1 MKLVTAALSIAAL
14 LVVVPYAAPG
24 PQVGSAGS
32 AGAARVFTGARV
44 PAIGTAPALDN
55 ATIVVRNG
63 RIEAIGAGTAV
74 ARPAGAET
82 VDLTGKFVIPGL
94 VAAHVHISDIDGI
107 KPRAYTEANT
117 LRQLALFARYGITTV
132 YSLGGEQAPAFRARD
147 TQDTPALDRARLYLS
162 GEVVTGATPEAV
174 RQTVARLA
182 ESGVNVIKI
191 RVDDNLGSTQKMAP
205 EVYRAVIEEA
215 HARKL
220 PVAAHLF
227 YLDDAK
233 GLLRA
238 GVDFIAHSVR
248 DREIDDEFM
257 ALMKARN
264 VPYCPTLTRELATF
278 VYESTPPFFAD
289 PFFTR
294 EADRDLVARLQ
305 EPARQQ
311 AMRTSQTAQRY
322 KEALAVARRNLKKA
336 ADNGVLIAM
345 GTDSGAF
352 PERFQGYYE
361 HLEMAMMAESGLTPA
376 QILEASTAGAARAMR
391 LDDVG
396 VLRPGARADL
406 VVLDRDP
413 SANILNTRAISSV
426 WVAGNKIAR

>member
-1 MKLVTAALSIAAL
+1 
-14 LVVVPYAAPG
+14 
-24 PQVGSAGS
+24 
-32 AGAARVFTGARV
+32 V
-44 PAIGTAPALDN
+44 PAIGASPALDN
-55 ATIVVRNG
+55 VTIVVRGG
-63 RIEAIGAGTAV
+63 RIEAIGAGASV
-74 ARPAGAET
+74 PRPAGAET
-82 VDLTGKFVIPGL
+82 VSLTGAFVVPGF

-107 KPRAYTEANT
+107 KPRAYTDANT

-132 YSLGGEQAPAFRARD
+132 YSLGGEQAPAFQARD
-147 TQDTPALDRARLYLS
+147 TQDTPGLDRARLYVS
-162 GEVVTGATPEAV
+162 GDVVTGATPEAA

-182 ESGVNVIKI
+182 ASGVNVIKI
-191 RVDDNLGSTQKMAP
+191 RVDDNLGTTQKMAP
-205 EVYRAVIEEA
+205 EVYRAIIEEA

-233 GLLRA
+233 DLLRA

-248 DREIDDEFM
+248 DRDIDDEFI

-278 VYESTPPFFAD
+278 VYESTPSFFSD

-294 EADRDLVARLQ
+294 EADPGLVARLQ

-336 ADNGVLIAM
+336 ADSGVLIAM

-396 VLRPGARADL
+396 VLKQGARADF

-413 SANILNTRAISSV
+413 SADILNTRAIRSV
-426 WVAGNKIAR
+426 WIAGNQVAR